1 MKLPRQEENAP
12 AGAPLSLNEKTVGRL
27 LRRPA
32 VLAKALWR
40 RASGTLPVAELARV
54 QASCKPELW
63 RVQLRV
69 SYFLPLAYNLAA

>member
-1 MKLPRQEENAP
+1 MDVVVGNFGPGKDAP
-12 AGAPLSLNEKTVGRL
+12 AITIWKNMG
-27 LRRPA
+27 RPA
-32 VLAKALWR
+32 TQQTSREGVRR

-69 SYFLPLAYNLAA
+69 SYFLPLA

>member
-32 VLAKALWR
+32 VLAKAL
-40 RASGTLPVAELARV
+40 
-54 QASCKPELW
+54 
-63 RVQLRV
+63 
-69 SYFLPLAYNLAA
+69 